1 MEQPFADCV
10 EDLALRLCHNAG
22 RRHLNV
28 SLVDSIQVL
37 TNWRDDLGVRH
48 GSVETGLHDGASSE
62 YANSSQAKLLDGPAD
77 FRNHVDHWQ
86 RRRGLEVGDA
96 EVTGNGCDR
105 DTSGASGRKAL
116 GEPHIDGNLSCC
128 IVPREIAKER
138 RRIGVDD
145 RQI

>member
-1 MEQPFADCV
+1 MNAGTIDNWETGIFFVEGQCKIGPAKHDCLGAGRMEQPFADRV

-22 RRHLNV
+22 RRRLNV

-105 DTSGASGRKAL
+105 DTS
-116 GEPHIDGNLSCC
+116 
-128 IVPREIAKER
+128 
-138 RRIGVDD
+138 
-145 RQI
+145 